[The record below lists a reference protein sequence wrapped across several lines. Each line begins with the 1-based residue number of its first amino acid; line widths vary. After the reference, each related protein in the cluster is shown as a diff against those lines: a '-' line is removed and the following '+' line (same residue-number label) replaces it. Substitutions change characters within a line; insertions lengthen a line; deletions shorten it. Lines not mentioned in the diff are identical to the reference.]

1 MLYQIVTTISEEY
14 DLIRLN
20 ELNYYEL
27 AVAWLEYCRY
37 GIKHKTILRSI
48 CSGVD
53 FVQTLSVLV
62 GLEVGRKI

>member
-1 MLYQIVTTISEEY
+1 MLYQIFTTISGEY

-37 GIKHKTILRSI
+37 GIKHKTIVRTL

-53 FVQTLSVLV
+53 FVQTLSALV
-62 GLEVGRKI
+62 GLEVGRII